1 MEKEILIIIGKNLN
15 NNSIGGKDNKGDNG
29 DEKGN
34 ILDNGNGI
42 LNKNSKGDDK
52 IIKILYGKGNIK
64 NYNNNINEN
73 IINIDDGKGK
83 SEDNIKDDKN
93 HFNSVDGKGDLKDKM
108 EIEEDDKENCE
119 NFHKKSENS
128 PFNTLNRVGFKG
140 IINQG
145 GESYSDSFGGKSTT
159 DLFSDYSKN
168 NKENEDGKDEKIQ
181 NNKIEEENQTC
192 INVGKGGI

>member
-1 MEKEILIIIGKNLN
+1 MSFKPFEFIAKDLNINNGKGNFNNYTGKNLN

-42 LNKNSKGDDK
+42 LNKNSKGDEK

-64 NYNNNINEN
+64 NNNNLNEN

-108 EIEEDDKENCE
+108 ENEEDDKENCE

-128 PFNTLNRVGFKG
+128 PFNILNRVELKG
-140 IINQG
+140 ITNQG
-145 GESYSDSFGGKSTT
+145 GESYSDSFGGKGTT
-159 DLFSDYSKN
+159 DLFSDYSKII
-168 NKENEDGKDEKIQ
+168 KKMKMEKMKKF
-181 NNKIEEENQTC
+181 KI
-192 INVGKGGI
+192 IK